1 MNHQKNDIDYSK
13 IHSNHYNL
21 LANLRKV
28 PWITS
33 ASLLTLIRSSIVI
46 YTMLYMAFTL
56 TDRELT
62 PECLN
67 KQLFLLRALYYLFF
81 PLSTILTS
89 IEGVDMLYI
98 LHLLLLSFNM
108 EFFEVVYNDFSEPG
122 FEKTYSI
129 ISIALGL
136 VNLIFFFY
144 WSIPNRLLFINTF
157 QIGVTVKAQTPYNVL
172 KRIGIIWLIGS
183 ISLVIFTLVISFWNP
198 DSDHENAKHSM
209 YMESEPYFRFV
220 IILIIEY
227 LIYKQFHPLYKYKLK
242 DLIDYRAMSNISYI
256 SMIIFFFLYFCTISI
271 LWIFGFGLEFF
282 VDNNETIQIV
292 NLLTQAIFSVRFY
305 FLWNLS
311 TRDLLEESGTID
323 NNDPDYPQW
332 SWDWVQTNP
341 IQRV

>member
-1 MNHQKNDIDYSK
+1 
-13 IHSNHYNL
+13 
-21 LANLRKV
+21 
-28 PWITS
+28 
-33 ASLLTLIRSSIVI
+33 
-46 YTMLYMAFTL
+46 
-56 TDRELT
+56 
-62 PECLN
+62 
-67 KQLFLLRALYYLFF
+67 
-81 PLSTILTS
+81 
-89 IEGVDMLYI
+89 
-98 LHLLLLSFNM
+98 M
-108 EFFEVVYNDFSEPG
+108 EFFEVIYNDFSEPG

-198 DSDHENAKHSM
+198 DLDDNDSLSKHSM

-227 LIYKQFHPLYKYKLK
+227 LMYKQFHPLYKYKLK

-282 VDNNETIQIV
+282 VDYNETIQIV
-292 NLLTQAIFSVRFY
+292 NLLTQAIFLARFY

-323 NNDPDYPQW
+323 NNDPEYPQW